1 MCVIIPAYQYYFKS
15 SEDKFVFL
23 TKGDRRGIETTHQ
36 ISLIYFFGVI
46 CISSINAFPFPD
58 NNCLLLFLGF
68 DHCHPE
74 VYEHCKRLLLHLL
87 IVMGS
92 NSNIRTVASVL
103 LRNKEFNEPRVLTV
117 KQTAH
122 LDYTFTGICFKSGL
136 KIQPYFV
143 NLALEKVN

>member
-1 MCVIIPAYQYYFKS
+1 MFCGKHTALLADDALVLS
-15 SEDKFVFL
+15 S
-23 TKGDRRGIETTHQ
+23 
-36 ISLIYFFGVI
+36 
-46 CISSINAFPFPD
+46 P
-58 NNCLLLFLGF
+58 GF

-87 IVMGS
+87 IVMGP

-122 LDYTFTGICFKSGL
+122 SDYTFTGTD
-136 KIQPYFV
+136 
-143 NLALEKVN
+143 LEAEGPKAETRLQLGILQ